1 MSDRMTPNRFSWG
14 ALSRNLVFWLLIILL
29 PIAFYQMLGSARPEY
44 VDLPYSTFSQ
54 ELEGGNIAQVEI
66 TSGKFVKGDFKHAI
80 MVDGRNAERF
90 NVVLPIENSPLI
102 LQRLE
107 QHQVPIDAKEP
118 KPSFGAV
125 FVQLLPWVVLI
136 GLWLFFFRQVQQGG
150 NRAFAF
156 GKSKAKLLTGDTPKV
171 TFADVAGCDE
181 AKVELQEI
189 IEFLKD
195 PQKFQRLGGRLPKG
209 ALLVGPP
216 GTGKTLLAKAVA
228 GEAGRPFF
236 SMSGSDFV
244 EMFVGV
250 GASRV
255 RDLFEQGKAHAPCII
270 FIDEIG
276 AVGRHR
282 GAGLGGGHDER
293 EQTLN
298 QLLVEM
304 DGFESNDGV
313 ILLAAT
319 NRPDIL
325 DPALLRPGR
334 FDRQIVVDMP
344 DVKGREQIL
353 RVHTRKIPLGTGV
366 NLERIAK
373 GTPGLSGAELSN
385 VVNEAALLAARRNK
399 GAVDMNDLEDAKD
412 KVMLGLERKSMV
424 LSDEE
429 RRLTAYHEAGHAL
442 VSLKV
447 PGLDPL
453 HKVTMV
459 PRGRALGITFSL
471 PEEDRHNYTK
481 QYIVGRLAMAY
492 GGRVAE
498 ELVFG
503 PEKVTTGAAQDIQQ
517 ATEMA
522 RRMVTQFGMS
532 DVVGPIAVGDR
543 EAEIFL
549 GREVVQRREISDRT
563 AEIVDTELKRI
574 LSEAYERARTIV
586 AGHRAALDRLA
597 SALLERETLDRD
609 EVELVSPAGR
619 CRRWSRRPRPR
630 RRSRRPTAP
639 RKKAPPPAAP
649 GGGARRPSPPAR
661 EGHRARRPHSRG
673 GARGARG
680 PRLGRP
686 ARVVRRHGHAA
697 TGRSPRRHLR
707 RRTRSAGALGR
718 EGGRRRA
725 HGRRVGTG
733 RRRGEPA
740 RPAGAA
746 RPCARR
752 PRAPRSR
759 LGPPARGARGAAA
772 GVGDRRPAA
781 GARPS
786 RHRRHHQRHT
796 RFVLGRRAVR
806 RGRSRHRPGGA
817 AHGRR
822 LRAARRGR

>member
-1 MSDRMTPNRFSWG
+1 MANRVPPPREFSW
-14 ALSRNLVFWLLIILL
+14 ARTLRTLSFWALLIV
-29 PIAFYQMLGSARPEY
+29 GSIFLVQFASNRR
-44 VDLPYSTFSQ
+44 Q
-54 ELEGGNIAQVEI
+54 EAVELSYTPQFTEQLDKGNLSAVEI
-66 TSGKFVKGDFKHAI
+66 TDRQQVKGDFRTPVTIGRHTAEHFTMLLPFESTDAWVGTLRQKG
-80 MVDGRNAERF
+80 VDVRARE
-90 NVVLPIENSPLI
+90 EK
-102 LQRLE
+102 Q
-107 QHQVPIDAKEP
+107 
-118 KPSFGAV
+118 SFGV
-125 FVQLLPWVVLI
+125 FLFSFLPYLFII
-136 GLWLFFFRQVQQGG
+136 GLLIFMVRQMQQGG

-156 GKSKAKLLTGDTPKV
+156 GKSKAKLLAGDTPKV
-171 TFADVAGCDE
+171 TFADVAGADE
-181 AKVELQEI
+181 AKQELEEI
-189 IEFLKD
+189 IDFLKD

-209 ALLVGPP
+209 ALLIGPP

-270 FIDEIG
+270 FIDEID

-353 RVHTRKIPLGTGV
+353 RVHTRKIPLGANV

-399 GAVDMNDLEDAKD
+399 PVVDMKDLEDAKD

-424 LSDEE
+424 LTEEE
-429 RRLTAYHEAGHAL
+429 RKLTAFHEAGHAL
-442 VSLKV
+442 VGLSV
-447 PGLDPL
+447 PGIDPI
-453 HKVTMV
+453 HKVTIV
-459 PRGRALGITFSL
+459 PRGRALGITFFL
-471 PEEDRHNYTK
+471 PEKDRRNVTK
-481 QYIVGRLAMAY
+481 QWLLGQLAMSY

-503 PEKVTTGAAQDIQQ
+503 ADKVTTGAYSDIQQ

-549 GREVVQRREISDRT
+549 GREVVQRREVSERT
-563 AEIVDTELKRI
+563 AELVDTELKR
-574 LSEAYERARTIV
+574 LLGEAYERARDILTK
-586 AGHRAALDRLA
+586 HRDQLDRLA
-597 SALLERETLDRD
+597 AALLERETLDRE
-609 EVELVSPAGR
+609 EVDLVMAGKPLPPVAPA
-619 CRRWSRRPRPR
+619 S
-630 RRSRRPTAP
+630 T
-639 RKKAPPPAAP
+639 PPAAASP
-649 GGGARRPSPPAR
+649 EGTARDKPAATRGPVLGSPPP
-661 EGHRARRPHSRG
+661 E
-673 GARGARG
+673 
-680 PRLGRP
+680 
-686 ARVVRRHGHAA
+686 
-697 TGRSPRRHLR
+697 
-707 RRTRSAGALGR
+707 
-718 EGGRRRA
+718 
-725 HGRRVGTG
+725 
-733 RRRGEPA
+733 
-740 RPAGAA
+740 PAGA
-746 RPCARR
+746 
-752 PRAPRSR
+752 
-759 LGPPARGARGAAA
+759 
-772 GVGDRRPAA
+772 
-781 GARPS
+781 
-786 RHRRHHQRHT
+786 
-796 RFVLGRRAVR
+796 
-806 RGRSRHRPGGA
+806 
-817 AHGRR
+817 
-822 LRAARRGR
+822 